1 MPAGVGRTGGAK
13 GRWFSKEPSRVEG
26 PKPMGCLAGKGGPIA
41 GPPRRVGMESEGFW
55 PEARTGAVGVDLRVR
70 GVRGREIE
78 GVRG

>member
-1 MPAGVGRTGGAK
+1 MPAGVGRTRGDK

-26 PKPMGCLAGKGGPIA
+26 PKPMGCLAGKGGPAA
-41 GPPRRVGMESEGFW
+41 GPPRRVGMDSEGFW
-55 PEARTGAVGVDLRVR
+55 PEAVGVDFRVR

>member
-1 MPAGVGRTGGAK
+1 
-13 GRWFSKEPSRVEG
+13 
-26 PKPMGCLAGKGGPIA
+26 MGCLAGKGAVA
-41 GPPRRVGMESEGFW
+41 GPPRRVGMDSEGFW